1 MAKKGGK
8 EKGGKGKAKKS
19 SITSAD
25 ANVPKPPEEK
35 KIEVEEPCVFN
46 CAMDKVGY
54 RPNSYPGLLQLPRSM
69 AVVGSEC
76 GSYDSLCKLLHAA
89 FRCADRVYVMV
100 PWGNYV
106 VFRSNTGT
114 QTIYFVFDGCT
125 CNLNRFRYADLTCGT
140 AGLLY
145 FAEMHKVINYLIM
158 SRSRREELNSLKRC
172 VVDDV
177 CKEMCG
183 KQHT

>member
-1 MAKKGGK
+1 MAKAA
-8 EKGGKGKAKKS
+8 KGKKKP
-19 SITSAD
+19 TKPEPPPPPPEPTEP
-25 ANVPKPPEEK
+25 PKPA
-35 KIEVEEPCVFN
+35 IEEPCVFN
-46 CAMDKVGY
+46 CAMEAVGY
-54 RPNSYPGLLQLPRSM
+54 RPNSYPGLLSQPKTM

-76 GSYDSLCKLLHAA
+76 GSYDSLCKLLHAG

-106 VFRSNTGT
+106 AFRSNNNT
-114 QTIYFVFDGCT
+114 QTIYFIFDGCT

-145 FAEMHKVINYLIM
+145 FEEMHKMINYIIT
-158 SRSRREELNSLKRC
+158 SRGRREELNSLKRC

-177 CKEMCG
+177 CKDLCG
-183 KQHT
+183 KPHI